1 MGRPKG
7 AGSCGRVVGSE
18 GGNRGSWGWEREGT
32 PGLSISLPVLLEH
45 SEVPRLQPR
54 PPPTTTLQ
62 WGGGPREPEPLASSA
77 TTVVDRSSRD
87 GERRKWSQG
96 VQRGQEE
103 GHSWG
108 GKGNQVHP
116 GWCSRAKGWS
126 GGQAAGALFSV
137 RGTYQA
143 KERRPPPSTLW
154 QPRPR

>member
-1 MGRPKG
+1 MREETEAAGGGKGRGPL
-7 AGSCGRVVGSE
+7 GSAFPFLSCLNTQNSPI
-18 GGNRGSWGWEREGT
+18 SS
-32 PGLSISLPVLLEH
+32 PGH
-45 SEVPRLQPR
+45 
-54 PPPTTTLQ
+54 PPTTTLQ

-77 TTVVDRSSRD
+77 TTVVDRSSRN

-126 GGQAAGALFSV
+126 GGQAGGALFSV

-154 QPRPR
+154 QPHPR